1 MSQRDTICKK
11 EQNRIFWDAFLY
23 NIKKSKKHCD
33 VNPLTR
39 DIEFM
44 ILASADFES
53 PKLLILKAQI
63 LKP

>member
-1 MSQRDTICKK
+1 M
-11 EQNRIFWDAFLY
+11 
-23 NIKKSKKHCD
+23 HCNVD
-33 VNPLTR
+33 PLTR

>member
-1 MSQRDTICKK
+1 MVD
-11 EQNRIFWDAFLY
+11 
-23 NIKKSKKHCD
+23 
-33 VNPLTR
+33 PLTL